1 MHLVWQDSSVIHN
14 ILKERSHLMYFFIQ
28 YRTLLKPAQKSMDHI
43 SHVKQRILD
52 HLKMCEDPV
61 IYYNVTEKDRYYDE
75 LSKMYSDYTEKK
87 PIFEGYLAETNKIL
101 SLISKTNRQLCSE
114 GEQILR
120 GCNESLGRTN
130 RYLEEILSWFLLT
143 VIDGLNKFV
152 QKLKHGDV

>member
-75 LSKMYSDYTEKK
+75 LSK
-87 PIFEGYLAETNKIL
+87 
-101 SLISKTNRQLCSE
+101 
-114 GEQILR
+114 ILR
-120 GCNESLGRTN
+120 RNL
-130 RYLEEILSWFLLT
+130 FLRAT
-143 VIDGLNKFV
+143 
-152 QKLKHGDV
+152 